1 MNLIDILFFI
11 FLLLVLIVVCIIIFL
26 RKSVTISLLV
36 YAVSMILIYFINY
49 LIFGIFNINYLN
61 SNDNILKRIINISIG
76 LFPILILGL
85 ILSVIL
91 GENEKMNN
99 ISKLSNMEKIKETV
113 NKFLVNIKK

>member
-11 FLLLVLIVVCIIIFL
+11 FLLLVLIGVCIIKL
-26 RKSVTISLLV
+26 SGESVMDSLLA

-76 LFPILILGL
+76 LFPILIIVSL
-85 ILSVIL
+85 IFDD
-91 GENEKMNN
+91 EDEKFNN
-99 ISKLSNMEKIKETV
+99 TNTPFMKKALTRLNNFIKNNV
-113 NKFLVNIKK
+113 F